1 MKTGSFQHS
10 RLWLQEA
17 VLAGQGT
24 HGDLHLGELGGAA
37 PARDLAEGEGRDP
50 TAPSAEGQRGTRGPV
65 QQDRGCREQT
75 SKGGENAAPPS

>member
-17 VLAGQGT
+17 VLAGQGI

-37 PARDLAEGEGRDP
+37 PAEDRAEGEGRDP
-50 TAPSAEGQRGTRGPV
+50 TAPGAEGQRGTRGRV
-65 QQDRGCREQT
+65 QQGRGCREQT